1 MCTDGRRSHRS
12 VRRWYRR
19 SVDEAASRSR
29 LGLLGLL
36 CRQLQKGRSASVSC
50 PSLSLSHSLARP
62 AVGTYCPAQYT
73 IHPALFLA
81 KLHNMY
87 NGVRRNLELVRVQ
100 NLLNVD
106 NVAKLNP
113 TKRP

>member
-1 MCTDGRRSHRS
+1 MDVVVTAASAAGTDGAWMKLLREAGLDFWVCYVGNCKKVEAQVSP
-12 VRRWYRR
+12 VRI
-19 SVDEAASRSR
+19 
-29 LGLLGLL
+29 
-36 CRQLQKGRSASVSC
+36 
-50 PSLSLSHSLARP
+50 SLTHSLARP